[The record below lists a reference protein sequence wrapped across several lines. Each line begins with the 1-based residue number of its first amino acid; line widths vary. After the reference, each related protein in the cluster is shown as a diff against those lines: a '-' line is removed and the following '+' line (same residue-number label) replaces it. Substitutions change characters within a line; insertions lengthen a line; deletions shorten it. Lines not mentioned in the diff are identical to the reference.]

1 VDRRARI
8 STELFVTG
16 AIAER
21 IFDLFEIHSSRQLI
35 LDFYDRIGRVEPDAD
50 EASAEAQAAIE

>member
-1 VDRRARI
+1 M
-8 STELFVTG
+8 TG